1 MAVRIQFRRGT
12 ASEWTTADPILSS
25 GEFGFETDTR
35 QFKIGDGST
44 VWSGLA
50 YPATG
55 TITGVTAGTGL
66 TGGGTGGVVTIDL
79 DTGSVISPEIID
91 AKGDIV
97 VGSAADTPTILAAGT
112 DGYYLSANSATATGL
127 EWKELITDLS
137 VASQTGSYTLVGSD
151 KGSLIKFTNTT
162 ASTVTIPSGVFATG
176 EQLSV
181 LRGGTGTL
189 AIAAGAGATV
199 NATPGLNLRAQYSIA
214 TVICLDG
221 ATSEFIVVGDLSA

>member
-12 ASEWTTADPILSS
+12 ASEWTTADPTLSA

-44 VWSGLA
+44 AWSGLA

-55 TITGVTAGTGL
+55 TITEVVAGTGL
-66 TGGGTGGVVTIDL
+66 SGGGTGGVVSLDL
-79 DTGSVISPEIID
+79 DTSAVVSPQVVD

-97 VGSAADTPTILAAGT
+97 VGIAADTPAVLPAGT
-112 DGYYLSANSATATGL
+112 DGYYLSANSSTTFGL
-127 EWKELITDLS
+127 EWKELRTDLNIS
-137 VASQTGSYTLVGSD
+137 TQTGSYTLVSGD
-151 KGSLIKFTNTT
+151 KGSLIKFTNST
-162 ASTVTIPSGVFATG
+162 AATVTIPSGVFATG

-181 LRGGTGTL
+181 LRGGAGTL
-189 AIAAGAGATV
+189 AIAAGAGATA
-199 NATPGLNLRAQYSIA
+199 NSTPGLNLRAQYSIA
-214 TVICLDG
+214 TIICLDG